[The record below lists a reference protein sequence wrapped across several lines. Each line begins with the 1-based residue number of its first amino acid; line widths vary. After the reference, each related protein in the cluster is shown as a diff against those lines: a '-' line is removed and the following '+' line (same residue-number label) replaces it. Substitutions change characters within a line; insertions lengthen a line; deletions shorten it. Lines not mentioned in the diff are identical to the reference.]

1 MALTVTDLTN
11 EEKLHFG
18 RHVVRVKSITHDGST
33 AALSAASA
41 GLDSILFALATPGI
55 IVLSATST
63 VGTDLTAMSAGGVT
77 FTAMSSGATF
87 NLLLVG
93 ANE

>member
-1 MALTVTDLTN
+1 MALTFADKMN
-11 EEKLHFG
+11 GEKLHFG
-18 RHVVRVKSITHDGST
+18 RHVIRVFTITHDAST
-33 AALSAASA
+33 AAISATS
-41 GLDSILFALATPGI
+41 LDFGTITWAVATPGI

-87 NLLLVG
+87 NLMVCG
-93 ANE
+93 TND

>member
-1 MALTVTDLTN
+1 MALTFSDKMDG
-11 EEKLHFG
+11 EKLHFG
-18 RHVVRVKSITHDGST
+18 RHVMRVHTITHDGST
-33 AALSAASA
+33 AAITAASL
-41 GLDSILFALATPGI
+41 GHDILHFALATPGI

-87 NLLLVG
+87 NLVSVG
-93 ANE
+93 SND